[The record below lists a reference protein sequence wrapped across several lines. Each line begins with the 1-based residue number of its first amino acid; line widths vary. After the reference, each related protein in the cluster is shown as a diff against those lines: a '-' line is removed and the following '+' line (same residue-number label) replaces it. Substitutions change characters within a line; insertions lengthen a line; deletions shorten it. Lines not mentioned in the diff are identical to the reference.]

1 MNDTVLPLKG
11 QPVGSNPAVRTIF
24 PFSPV
29 VKNLCK
35 LQNNSG
41 FALGRF
47 VIFST
52 RSANLRIQLGRSAD
66 EVMESH

>member
-1 MNDTVLPLKG
+1 
-11 QPVGSNPAVRTIF
+11 VRTIF

-52 RSANLRIQLGRSAD
+52 R
-66 EVMESH
+66 